1 MDGTLFVH
9 REFNGS
15 YQPVGILEENA
26 GFPIFTYSPKYLESG
41 DAAPISISLPLSA
54 ETFSPD
60 ATGSFFSGIIPEGQ
74 LNRDLEKRA
83 RAERGDYFK
92 VLDLVRDEPVGAL
105 VLTREPSADGL
116 EMGYEEIDAE
126 QLSGLAGRR
135 AGPGGRWRGQRCW
148 SGWRCGRWCRGPASS

>member
-15 YQPVGILEENA
+15 YQLVGILEEHA
-26 GFPIFTYSPKYLESG
+26 GFPAFTYSPKYLESG

-105 VLTREPSADGL
+105 VLTREPSADSL
-116 EMGYEEIDAE
+116 EMGYEEIGE
-126 QLSGLAGRR
+126 KRLSGLAY
-135 AGPGGRWRGQRCW
+135 A
-148 SGWRCGRWCRGPASS
+148 PAEVAFDLALLDLN

>member
-15 YQPVGILEENA
+15 YQLVGILEENA

-41 DAAPISISLPLSA
+41 DAAPISISLPLTA

-74 LNRDLEKRA
+74 LNRDLEKRVE
-83 RAERGDYFK
+83 RNAEITLRYSIWS
-92 VLDLVRDEPVGAL
+92 AMN
-105 VLTREPSADGL
+105 PSA
-116 EMGYEEIDAE
+116 
-126 QLSGLAGRR
+126 
-135 AGPGGRWRGQRCW
+135 PWF
-148 SGWRCGRWCRGPASS
+148 

>member
-15 YQPVGILEENA
+15 YQLVGILEEHA
-26 GFPIFTYSPKYLESG
+26 GFPAFTYSPKYLESG

-74 LNRDLEKRA
+74 LNRTSRKGRERN
-83 RAERGDYFK
+83 AEITLRCSIWS
-92 VLDLVRDEPVGAL
+92 AMN
-105 VLTREPSADGL
+105 PSAL
-116 EMGYEEIDAE
+116 
-126 QLSGLAGRR
+126 LF
-135 AGPGGRWRGQRCW
+135 
-148 SGWRCGRWCRGPASS
+148 